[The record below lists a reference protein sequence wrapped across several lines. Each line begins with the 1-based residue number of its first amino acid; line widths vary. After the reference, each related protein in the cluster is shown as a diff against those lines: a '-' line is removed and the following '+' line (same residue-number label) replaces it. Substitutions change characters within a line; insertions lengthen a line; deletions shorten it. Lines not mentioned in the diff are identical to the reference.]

1 MKLSKP
7 IDLTKLELR
16 VDQSIQ
22 CGSQRQLTLL
32 KFDSFQVEWRVI
44 ARNPIPTDLHLYSL
58 SFFAD
63 MRVSVLDSSQI
74 LTKSDEISTYPT
86 RSALPI
92 LISTPTYIQSPLII
106 TKAAFLSPRRV
117 SFPTWSDRVEFE
129 LSTNLT
135 WTDLWIALVFTINK
149 INNDYGQYNRNNIFP
164 FPNHIYQNSFLLLF

>member
-63 MRVSVLDSSQI
+63 MRVSVLDSSKI

-92 LISTPTYIQSPLII
+92 VISTPTYIQSPLII
-106 TKAAFLSPRRV
+106 TKAARTSIHFESTTGFIPHLK
-117 SFPTWSDRVEFE
+117 WSSWVRVEYKP
-129 LSTNLT
+129 NLN
-135 WTDLWIALVFTINK
+135 WPV
-149 INNDYGQYNRNNIFP
+149 
-164 FPNHIYQNSFLLLF
+164 NSPGLHHQ